1 MTTSPKRSRS
11 EILNIYEAYLLSKV
25 SKVRILGEAQERDLI
40 NVFVELSVSGRHHY
54 AESARLLEMVNG
66 TMRLHTDPF
75 EPGNFDN
82 LLEPLQG
89 GSTKYKVKLDE
100 LFQAS
105 TRAIITGTPG
115 CGKTTL
121 LKYLALQAHKAG
133 RFVIW
138 LELKTIDDLLFVGVQ
153 KAAVEHNNLLL
164 QELWLRHIKTQMSLS
179 EHEVNLFRECW
190 RDKFKA
196 DELVILLDGFDEVQT
211 KDLEIRLNK
220 CVSEFTSAFSNN
232 TLLISTRPYALGKL
246 GNERLQEFEIEPLT
260 QHQIEA
266 FLTCY
271 YPKDQT
277 VSGLLKKLR
286 KRPAQMEM
294 LTVPLLLGMV
304 LRFVKEN
311 RLSDEPLKLYEA
323 IVTGLAHELDRSK
336 SVSRQFNF
344 PDKRLRLDFLKF
356 LAFDLLMGDSLDDE
370 DPEPRGVVFS
380 YSLLKQKALDFL
392 SQEHSSLD
400 PRGLAEDILATALV
414 REVGAETFAFTHL
427 TLQEYLA
434 ACYLA
439 AFHKINELEG
449 LRVFCLAYHN
459 PTVVEMEVLPMML
472 GASSKSN
479 CLYEELE
486 MLPESL
492 TFANFRLRARGLG
505 YGASLNEGR
514 LAKIKERLVNLL
526 FEYRVESKA
535 YFELISKS
543 FSASPHRYLNVLA
556 EPLEQFLNQNQFDYT
571 RMKTTDLLGRLGGE
585 KARTLLELALKDKA
599 EFVRRKAAY
608 WLGELRDS
616 QSVPALKTA
625 LTDKDLEVVKAAAGA
640 IVNIGSKEGMLAL
653 LDLLKRGN
661 TASRAIAIFWIGIA
675 GREITLDLI
684 EGILASQEPE
694 IRLKALEA
702 LGYIGGERALSM
714 LCNSN
719 VCITTVTAVGQ
730 CGGEKAIRFLLNALE
745 HPTSHVRCAAIDS
758 LVRLDRTRFVD
769 VFTQR
774 LQDPDPFV
782 RQHAASALGMAADSR
797 AVPALLVA
805 VDYASH
811 LDIASSH
818 RGIAVGAAA
827 EALGHFREEEVVQS
841 LLDLLQKHGGGD
853 GTQDAA
859 IALGRIGDKRAV
871 EPVLRIFDDARN
883 IAWAAAEA
891 LGLIGD
897 KCATLRLIELLREGE
912 GLDQMR
918 AAEALGRIRDER
930 AIVPLFEALQK
941 QIGSEE
947 AALALRNF
955 DPSVIAEELPTALTH
970 ENPFVRRKAVTYIP
984 YYCVD
989 PRLVTKMT
997 LLAESDPNDLV
1008 RITAQEANEA
1018 FTRKLEVL
1026 GYVTGK
1032 GETLPTD
1039 NESLEG
1045 VLAGEVMSIVASA
1058 GHFFREVLKY
1068 DEGVDGEIEF
1078 RNSKGRGTGQ
1088 KIYLQLKSG
1097 DSHLY
1102 IRKRDGK
1109 EIFTLKKPRH
1119 AKYWLAQAHPVFLV
1133 IRQSNG
1139 KIRWMNVTKYLRLV
1153 GTRLTQI
1160 EFQGEPFTTENIQR
1174 ARVETRGSRVTH

>member
-1 MTTSPKRSRS
+1 M
-11 EILNIYEAYLLSKV
+11 LNLYEAYLLSKV
-25 SKVRILGEAQERDLI
+25 SKVRILGEAKERDLI
-40 NVFVELSVSGRHHY
+40 NVFVELSVSDRHHFT
-54 AESARLLEMVNG
+54 ESTRLLEMVDA
-66 TMRLHTDPF
+66 TTRLHTDPF
-75 EPGNFDN
+75 EPGNFDR
-82 LLEPLQG
+82 LREPLQG
-89 GSTKYKVKLDE
+89 GDTKRKVKPDE

-105 TRAIITGTPG
+105 TRAIITGAPG

-138 LELKTIDDLLFVGVQ
+138 LELKTIDDLFFVGVE

-164 QELWLRHIKTQMSLS
+164 HELWLRHIKTQMSLS
-179 EHEVNLFRECW
+179 DHEVNLFRECW

-196 DELVILLDGFDEVQT
+196 NELVILLDGFDEVQT
-211 KDLEIRLNK
+211 KHLEIRLNK
-220 CVSEFTSAFSNN
+220 CISEFTSAFSNN

-246 GNERLQEFEIEPLT
+246 GNERVQEFEIEPLT

-271 YPKDQT
+271 YPNDPAGH
-277 VSGLLKKLR
+277 GLLKKMRERSGL
-286 KRPAQMEM
+286 MEM
-294 LTVPLLLGMV
+294 LSVPLLLGIA
-304 LRFVKEN
+304 LRLSREN
-311 RLSDEPLKLYEA
+311 RLTDEPLIIFETVVA
-323 IVTGLAHELDRSK
+323 NLAHELDRSK
-336 SVSRQFNF
+336 SVNRQFNF
-344 PDKRLRLDFLKF
+344 PDTRLRLDFLKF
-356 LAFDLLMGDSLDDE
+356 LAFDLLIRDSLDRE
-370 DPEPRGVVFS
+370 DPEPRSVIFS
-380 YSLLKQKALDFL
+380 YDLLKKKALDFL
-392 SQEHSSLD
+392 AQERSSRD
-400 PRGLAEDILATALV
+400 PRALADDILATALV

-434 ACYLA
+434 ACYFA
-439 AFHKINELEG
+439 AFHEGNELEG
-449 LRVFCLAYHN
+449 LRLFCLSYHN

-486 MLPESL
+486 VLPESL
-492 TFANFRLRARGLG
+492 TFANFRLRARGLA
-505 YGASLNEGR
+505 YGASLNEER

-535 YFELISKS
+535 YLELISKS
-543 FSASPHRYLNVLA
+543 FAGSPHRYLNVLA
-556 EPLEQFLNQNQFDYT
+556 EPLAQFLNQNQFDYT

-585 KARTLLELALKDKA
+585 KARTLLESALKDKA

-616 QSVPALKTA
+616 KSVPALRTA
-625 LTDKDLEVVKAAAGA
+625 LRDEDLEVVKAAARA
-640 IVNIGSKEGMLAL
+640 IVNIRSKAGMLAL
-653 LDLLKRGN
+653 LDLLKLGN
-661 TASRAIAIFWIGIA
+661 TASRSIAIFWLGIA

-684 EGILASQEPE
+684 EGILANEE
-694 IRLKALEA
+694 AEVRLNALEA
-702 LGYIGGERALSM
+702 LGFIGGERALSM
-714 LCNSN
+714 LCNSK

-730 CGGEKAIRFLLNALE
+730 CDGEKAIRFLLSALE
-745 HPTSHVRCAAIDS
+745 HPIGHVRCAAIDS
-758 LVRLDRTRFVD
+758 LVKIDRTRFVD
-769 VFTQR
+769 VFIQR
-774 LQDPDPFV
+774 LRDPDPFV
-782 RQHAASALGMAADSR
+782 RQHAAFALGISADSR

-805 VDYASH
+805 VDYESH
-811 LDIASSH
+811 LDLASSH

-827 EALGHFREEEVVQS
+827 EALGHFREEEVIQS
-841 LLDLLQKHGGGD
+841 LLDLIQKHGGGD
-853 GTQDAA
+853 GTQGAA
-859 IALGRIGDKRAV
+859 LALGRIGDKRAV

-897 KCATLRLIELLREGE
+897 NCATLRLIELLREGD

-941 QIGSEE
+941 QSGSEE

-955 DPSVIAEELPTALTH
+955 DPSVVAEELPAALTH

-989 PRLVTKMT
+989 PDLLSEIT
-997 LLAESDPNDLV
+997 LLAESDPDDLV
-1008 RITAQEANEA
+1008 RITAQESTEA
-1018 FTRKLEVL
+1018 FTRKLEVS
-1026 GYVTGK
+1026 GYLTGT
-1032 GETLPTD
+1032 GVPLPTD
-1039 NESLEG
+1039 NESRDA
-1045 VLAGEVMSIVASA
+1045 VLTGEVITIVASA

-1078 RNSKGRGTGQ
+1078 RNTKGRGTGQ

-1102 IRKRDGK
+1102 TRKGDSK
-1109 EIFTLKKPRH
+1109 EIFRIKKPRH
-1119 AKYWLAQAHPVFLV
+1119 AEYWLAQAHPVFLV
-1133 IRQSNG
+1133 IRESSG
-1139 KIRWMNVTKYLRLV
+1139 KIRWMNVTEYLRLIGPRV
-1153 GTRLTQI
+1153 KQI
-1160 EFQGEPFTTENIQR
+1160 EFRGEPFTAENVR
-1174 ARVETRGSRVTH
+1174 RVGVKCGG